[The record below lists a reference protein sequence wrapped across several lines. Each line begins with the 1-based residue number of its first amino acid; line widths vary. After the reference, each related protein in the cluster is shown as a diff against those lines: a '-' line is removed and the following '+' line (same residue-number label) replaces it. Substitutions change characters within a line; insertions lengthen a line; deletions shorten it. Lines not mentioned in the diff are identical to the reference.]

1 MDSLLLLTKAMNNSR
16 TQDIDI
22 ELFIVV
28 TSMATGKTPGHD
40 GIPLEFVQQL

>member
-1 MDSLLLLTKAMNNSR
+1 MDSMLLLIKAMNNCR
-16 TQDIDI
+16 TQDI
-22 ELFIVV
+22 ELFTVV